1 MSAKQLLRDG
11 PQGKRREL
19 WSVRTN
25 DEKRSGAPAESLP
38 VRYWSRLTRNW
49 EMGSSMRIILILLVG
64 AGLATAPGTGFA
76 GDFEPRQIRIAQSGG
91 GKNLSQAIDQVRK
104 QTGGRI
110 LSAETRVSGNREIH
124 HIKVLTKDGKVRTV
138 KVPGRKRGG

>member
-1 MSAKQLLRDG
+1 
-11 PQGKRREL
+11 
-19 WSVRTN
+19 
-25 DEKRSGAPAESLP
+25 
-38 VRYWSRLTRNW
+38 
-49 EMGSSMRIILILLVG
+49 MRILLILLLS

-76 GDFEPRQIRIAQSGG
+76 GDFEPREIRVAQGGG
-91 GKNLSQAIDQVRK
+91 GKSLSEAIDQVRR

-110 LSAETRVSGNREIH
+110 LSAETRVKGNREIH